1 MRLAE
6 NKPAENV
13 IKAMAK
19 EPTVND
25 SGDPT
30 PASTA
35 APRVDF
41 ARVAA
46 NGKSAMER
54 GATSKNG
61 ETGPNLIARVQYK
74 DGTEA
79 VR

>member
-1 MRLAE
+1 
-6 NKPAENV
+6 
-13 IKAMAK
+13 MAK
-19 EPTVND
+19 EPKVNNSD
-25 SGDPT
+25 DPT
-30 PASTA
+30 PTSTTTS
-35 APRVDF
+35 RVDF

-46 NGKSAMER
+46 NGKSSMER

-61 ETGPNLIARVQYK
+61 ETGPNLIARIQYK